1 MSRDKL
7 SRPQRLAQT
16 FAKIH
21 GIDLAMPEAEK
32 PFESLGHQFEELSR
46 SMGECHDPVRRRELL
61 RQMKI
66 ILDEITKLAMD
77 SQQLS
82 TPPLDSSP
90 DAD

>member
-1 MSRDKL
+1 MRCLVL
-7 SRPQRLAQT
+7 SLLRT

-21 GIDLAMPEAEK
+21 GIDSAMPEAEK
-32 PFESLGHQFEELSR
+32 PFESLGHQFEGLSR